1 MSDLEYQAATLAARH
16 AGLWIAGAHVLVGVL
31 QCAVV
36 AWGIRA
42 MVRANNERAAS
53 AAEDRREDRE
63 ARREDR
69 EALEAAQR
77 EDREA
82 REAAQREDREA
93 REAAQREDREAREA
107 ARREADQRHAE
118 TMEAFKTQSRALEA
132 LIERTAPGAAQ

>member
-1 MSDLEYQAATLAARH
+1 MSDLEYQAATLATRYA
-16 AGLWIAGAHVLVGVL
+16 ALWIAGAHVFVGIL

-42 MVRANNERAAS
+42 MVRANNERAAG

-63 ARREDR
+63 AR
-69 EALEAAQR
+69 
-77 EDREA
+77 
-82 REAAQREDREA
+82 
-93 REAAQREDREAREA
+93 REDREAREA

-118 TMEAFKTQSRALEA
+118 TMEAFKAQARALEV

>member
-1 MSDLEYQAATLAARH
+1 MSDLEYQAATLATRYA
-16 AGLWIAGAHVLVGVL
+16 ALWIAGAHVFVGVL

-42 MVRANNERAAS
+42 MVRANNERAAG

-69 EALEAAQR
+69 EARR

-82 REAAQREDREA
+82 LEAAR
-93 REAAQREDREAREA
+93 REDREAREA

-118 TMEAFKTQSRALEA
+118 TMEAFKTQARALEA
-132 LIERTAPGAAQ
+132 LIERTAPGAAH

>member
-1 MSDLEYQAATLAARH
+1 MSDLEYQAATLATRYA
-16 AGLWIAGAHVLVGVL
+16 ALWIAGAHVFVGVL

-36 AWGIRA
+36 AWGIRT
-42 MVRANNERAAS
+42 MVRANNERAAG

-69 EALEAAQR
+69 EARR

-82 REAAQREDREA
+82 LEAAR
-93 REAAQREDREAREA
+93 REDREAREA

-118 TMEAFKTQSRALEA
+118 TMEAFKTQARALEA
-132 LIERTAPGAAQ
+132 LIERTAPGAAH

>member
-16 AGLWIAGAHVLVGVL
+16 AGLWLAGAHVLVGVL

-42 MVRANNERAAS
+42 MVRANDERAAG

-63 ARREDR
+63 AR
-69 EALEAAQR
+69 EAAQQ
-77 EDREA
+77 A
-82 REAAQREDREA
+82 L
-93 REAAQREDREAREA
+93 EA

-118 TMEAFKTQSRALEA
+118 TMAAFKTQARALEA

>member
-63 ARREDR
+63 AREAAQQ
-69 EALEAAQR
+69 ALEAAR
-77 EDREA
+77 
-82 REAAQREDREA
+82 REDREA

>member
-1 MSDLEYQAATLAARH
+1 MSDLEYQAATLATRYA
-16 AGLWIAGAHVLVGVL
+16 ALWIAGAHVFVGVL

-42 MVRANNERAAS
+42 MVHANNERAAG

-63 ARREDR
+63 VRREDR
-69 EALEAAQR
+69 EALEAARR

-82 REAAQREDREA
+82 GEAAR
-93 REAAQREDREAREA
+93 REDREAREA

>member
-63 ARREDR
+63 AR
-69 EALEAAQR
+69 EAAR
-77 EDREA
+77 
-82 REAAQREDREA
+82 REDREA

-118 TMEAFKTQSRALEA
+118 TMEAFKTQARALEA
-132 LIERTAPGAAQ
+132 LIERTAPGVAQ

>member
-16 AGLWIAGAHVLVGVL
+16 AGLWLAGAQVFVGVL

-53 AAEDRREDRE
+53 ATEDR
-63 ARREDR
+63 
-69 EALEAAQR
+69 R

-82 REAAQREDREA
+82 REAAQQALEAARREDREA
-93 REAAQREDREAREA
+93 REAARREDREAREA

-118 TMEAFKTQSRALEA
+118 TMEAFKTQARALEA